1 MVFLISLKILGYDN
15 FSHKNTR
22 ITKPS
27 SYGHIYNL
35 IGVVINFVGDFMN
48 INYDVI
54 TFILKYL
61 YLKKA

>member
-22 ITKPS
+22 ITKLS

-35 IGVVINFVGDFMN
+35 IRVIINFVGDFMN

-61 YLKKA
+61 YFKKA